1 MSGTLIQKVDMENTT
16 HMRLVRAVS
25 SDASAVRQLV
35 RDSYAKW
42 VPVFGREPMP
52 MTADYDAAVRD
63 HEIELLYI
71 EDSLVAIIELIIRH
85 DDLFIENIAVAPSQQ
100 KRGLGRHLIAH
111 AVSRAKTLRLPRLC
125 LLTGQLM
132 ESNVRLYQSLG
143 FQIDRTEPFMDGF
156 TVYMSKDL
164 AAA

>member
-1 MSGTLIQKVDMENTT
+1 MENIP
-16 HMRLVRAVS
+16 HMRLVRAVAA
-25 SDASAVRQLV
+25 DAPAVRQLV
-35 RDSYAKW
+35 RDAYARW

-52 MTADYDAAVRD
+52 MTADYDAAVRE
-63 HEIELLYI
+63 HEIDLLYL
-71 EDSLVAIIELIIRH
+71 EDSLAAVIELIIRP

-100 KRGLGRHLIAH
+100 GRGLGRHLLAH
-111 AVSRAKTLRLPRLC
+111 AVARAKTLSLPRLC

-132 ESNVRLYQSLG
+132 DSNVRLYQSLG

-164 AAA
+164 ANAA